1 MEIVFATNNLN
12 KLSEI
17 RLLLPSTITLL
28 SLKDINCVDNL
39 PETGNTLYANAL
51 EKSRYIF
58 DKYGY
63 NCFSDDTGLEID
75 YLDGRPGVY
84 SARYAGTHCS
94 AEDNIKKIFTEMK
107 GASNRNANF
116 RTVIAFIMDNNE
128 FLFEGSI
135 NGFITDKKIGNK
147 GFGYDPIFMPSGY
160 DRTFGQM
167 SKTEKSNISH
177 RGKAV
182 DKFLQ
187 FLHKQ

>member
-28 SLKDINCVDNL
+28 SLQDINCKDDL

-84 SARYAGTHCS
+84 SARYAGIQCS
-94 AEDNIKKIFTEMK
+94 AKDNINKIFSEMK
-107 GASNRNANF
+107 GAKNRNANF
-116 RTVIAFIMDNNE
+116 RTVIAFIMNNNE

-135 NGFITDKKIGNK
+135 TGLITDKKIGNQ
-147 GFGYDPIFMPSGY
+147 GFGYDPIFLPAGY
-160 DRTFGQM
+160 DMTFGQM
-167 SKTEKSNISH
+167 SKVEKSNISH

-182 DKFLQ
+182 HKFLN